1 MVEADMRIA
10 SIAAEYEV
18 SLIGKSKYP
27 EPGETRA
34 VASLLHILNAY
45 GEGHLR
51 MVLSTLAE
59 TENNRAS
66 LDAVSLWCVS
76 DLIRA
81 FPQLVENETSE
92 WLSCFDAM
100 PVGELMYVNNQC
112 LRGVVKLRH
121 SLAGMLTERIYRRFG
136 PRAAQPDLF
145 DDRRK
150 PTIAGDNHG

>member
-1 MVEADMRIA
+1 MTNFDLRVA
-10 SIAAEYEV
+10 SISAEYDV
-18 SLIGKSKYP
+18 SLIGKSRYP

-34 VASLLHILNAY
+34 VASLRHILNAY

-92 WLSCFDAM
+92 WLACFDQM
-100 PVGELMYVNNQC
+100 PVGELQYVNNQC

-136 PRAAQPDLF
+136 PRAQQPDLF
-145 DDRRK
+145 DERRRL
-150 PTIAGDNHG
+150 P

>member
-1 MVEADMRIA
+1 MTKVAD
-10 SIAAEYEV
+10 IAAEFDV
-18 SLIGKSKYP
+18 KLIDKSRYP

-34 VASLLHILNAY
+34 VASLLQILNAY

-59 TENNRAS
+59 TANNKAS

-81 FPQLVENETSE
+81 FPHLVENKAGE
-92 WLSCFDAM
+92 WLECFDAI
-100 PVGELMYVNNQC
+100 PVGELQFVNNQC

-121 SLAGMLTERIYRRFG
+121 SLAGMLTERVYRRFG
-136 PRAAQPDLF
+136 PLAKQPDLF
-145 DDRRK
+145 DERRK
-150 PTIAGDNHG
+150 A

>member
-1 MVEADMRIA
+1 MVDVDPRIA
-10 SIAAEYEV
+10 SLVAEYDV
-18 SLIGKSKYP
+18 SVIDKSRYP

-81 FPQLVENETSE
+81 FPYLVENDTSE
-92 WLSCFDAM
+92 WLSCFDKM
-100 PVGELMYVNNQC
+100 PVGELQFVNNEC

-136 PRAAQPDLF
+136 PRAKQPDLF
-145 DDRRK
+145 DERRRT
-150 PTIAGDNHG
+150 P